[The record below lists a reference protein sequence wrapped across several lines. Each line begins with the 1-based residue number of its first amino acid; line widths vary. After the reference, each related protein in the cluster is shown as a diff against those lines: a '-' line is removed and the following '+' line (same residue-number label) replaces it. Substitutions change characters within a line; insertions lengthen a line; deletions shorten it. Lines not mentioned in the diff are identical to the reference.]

1 MKKITLSAV
10 AVLSLAGGF
19 SSALCADDF
28 TLFSKPK
35 FNGEVKARYES
46 VDVESAT
53 RANANAYTVRLML
66 GLETTLLG
74 IDGLTMKVDGTT
86 VQTLGGTKY
95 DGDPSNAL
103 GDNSYEIVADPEQTR
118 FTQGYLQYKMGATM
132 AKVGRQLVNLDNQRF
147 IGSVDWRQMPMSLD
161 AVSVA
166 NTSIPG
172 LNLFGAYMYGYDA
185 IFDRPTQDSK
195 SVILNASY
203 KVSDMLK
210 ITAYDYMLSLE
221 NFSSVPQ
228 SNSVNFAADTYG
240 VSLTGD
246 VPAGPLKVAYHSEY
260 AKQTDSTFKKI
271 NSNDKAQN
279 NASYYN
285 IEATAS
291 MMGVSL
297 GAGQELLSGSATN
310 GAGAIIDGTTKFQT
324 PLATLHKFNGT
335 ADMFL
340 ATPAGGLLDTYAIV
354 GYGAAGLGKALATY
368 HTFETDVAMGGN
380 SDLGSELDLQYS
392 NAIPGVKGLNGLL
405 KAAFYK
411 GGDVNTGATS
421 NYTNDK
427 TVVWVE
433 LDYKF

>member
-19 SSALCADDF
+19 SSILSASDDF
-28 TLFSKPK
+28 TLFSNSKI
-35 FNGEVKARYES
+35 NGEVKARYES
-46 VDVESAT
+46 VDVENNGKM
-53 RANANAYTVRLML
+53 NANAYTVRLML

-74 IDGLTMKVDGTT
+74 VDGLTMKVDGTT
-86 VQTLGGTKY
+86 VQTIGGTKY
-95 DGDPSNAL
+95 DNDPSPTL
-103 GDNSYEIVADPEQTR
+103 GDARYQVVADPEQTR
-118 FTQGYLQYKMGATM
+118 FTQGYLQYKYGGTT
-132 AKVGRQLVNLDNQRF
+132 AKVGRQLVNLDAQRF

-203 KVSDMLK
+203 KVNEMLK

-221 NFSSVPQ
+221 NFSAAA
-228 SNSVNFAADTYG
+228 NFAADTYG
-240 VSLTGD
+240 LSLTGD
-246 VPAGPLKVAYHSEY
+246 LPAGPFKISYHGEY

-279 NASYYN
+279 DATYYN

-291 MMGVSL
+291 MLGVSL
-297 GAGQELLSGSATN
+297 GAGQELLSGTSDEGMGT
-310 GAGAIIDGTTKFQT
+310 DGKTKFQT

-340 ATPAGGLLDTYAIV
+340 ATPTGGLLDTYATV

-368 HTFETDVAMGGN
+368 HTFETDVAMGGK

-392 NAIPGVKGLNGLL
+392 NAIPSVKGLNGLV
-405 KAAFYK
+405 KAAFYS
-411 GGDVNTGATS
+411 GGDVT
-421 NYTNDK
+421 NYTKDK
-427 TVVWVE
+427 DILWIE

>member
-10 AVLSLAGGF
+10 AVLSLVSGF
-19 SSALCADDF
+19 SSTLSAADDF
-28 TLFSKPK
+28 ALFSNSK

-46 VDVESAT
+46 VDVENNG
-53 RANANAYTVRLML
+53 RMNANAYTARLML

-95 DGDPSNAL
+95 DSDPLSGL
-103 GDNSYEIVADPEQTR
+103 GDARYQVVADPEQTR
-118 FTQGYLQYKMGATM
+118 FTQGYLQYKMGATTG
-132 AKVGRQLVNLDNQRF
+132 KVGRQLVNLDNQRF
-147 IGSVDWRQMPMSLD
+147 IGSVDWRQMPQSLD

-166 NTSIPG
+166 NTFIPG
-172 LNLFGAYMYGYDA
+172 LNLYGAYVYSYDA

-195 SVILNASY
+195 SIILNASY

-221 NFSSVPQ
+221 NFSGIPTST
-228 SNSVNFAADTYG
+228 SANFAADTYG
-240 VSLTGD
+240 LSLTGD
-246 VPAGPLKVAYHSEY
+246 IPAGPLKISYHGEY
-260 AKQTDSTFKKI
+260 AEQTDSTFTTTTTNLKI
-271 NSNDKAQN
+271 QND
-279 NASYYN
+279 ASYYN

-297 GAGQELLSGSATN
+297 GAGQELLSGTTDEGM
-310 GAGAIIDGTTKFQT
+310 GADGKTKFQT

-340 ATPAGGLLDTYAIV
+340 ATPTGGLVDTYYTL
-354 GYGAAGLGKALATY
+354 GYNGGTLGSALATY
-368 HTFETDVAMGGN
+368 HSFETDVAMGN
-380 SDLGSELDLQYS
+380 KTDLGSELDLQYA
-392 NAIPGVKGLNGLL
+392 NAIPGVKGLKGLV
-405 KAAFYK
+405 KAAFYD
-411 GGDVNTGATS
+411 GGNVDNYIKDKDVF
-421 NYTNDK
+421 
-427 TVVWVE
+427 WIE